1 MGCVPSA
8 LSLLIVCLIPNQ
20 THFLAKYDNVVKCDK
35 CGVVIHK
42 QCISVCNKTTNCT
55 VSIGFPCGSI
65 QLVDKV
71 TVKMNKD
78 QVSKM
83 IGQVDV
89 SSKLNNDL
97 EKQIE
102 GIILHSFVPATIPW
116 LEICDFCGEKII
128 SISISPPSSYCSLHL
143 DPFNPAYQCK
153 ICYKYAHKSCCA
165 SADTLCPCIGYED
178 TTTHAENQGT
188 FFKLVNESKKVTR
201 DRGTSF
207 FTSLFNENENSYAFQ
222 QSIAHGDFS
231 EDEDNDNTTVASSI
245 DLDKSDSVLSSS
257 LSGDLAN
264 NLEGSGTRPK
274 DGGNASLSTYL
285 DTIQESYRHSRLSLS
300 PTASVPLYST
310 PISETSPTTPS
321 TVLKTSNSL
330 LNEKKSKDSDEER
343 AQVLAQQGILTVL
356 VHEAKDLPV
365 SSVSFSNFFSIASR
379 IFSKSKP
386 LLIVKSRSTPGMTTL
401 KRPILT
407 LREAPTPAGKA
418 RTTSLSSIILVPC
431 PM

>member
-55 VSIGFPCGSI
+55 VSIGFPYGSI

-128 SISISPPSSYCSLHL
+128 SISISPP
-143 DPFNPAYQCK
+143 P
-153 ICYKYAHKSCCA
+153 
-165 SADTLCPCIGYED
+165 
-178 TTTHAENQGT
+178 
-188 FFKLVNESKKVTR
+188 
-201 DRGTSF
+201 
-207 FTSLFNENENSYAFQ
+207 
-222 QSIAHGDFS
+222 
-231 EDEDNDNTTVASSI
+231 
-245 DLDKSDSVLSSS
+245 
-257 LSGDLAN
+257 
-264 NLEGSGTRPK
+264 
-274 DGGNASLSTYL
+274 
-285 DTIQESYRHSRLSLS
+285 
-300 PTASVPLYST
+300 
-310 PISETSPTTPS
+310 
-321 TVLKTSNSL
+321 
-330 LNEKKSKDSDEER
+330 
-343 AQVLAQQGILTVL
+343 
-356 VHEAKDLPV
+356 
-365 SSVSFSNFFSIASR
+365 
-379 IFSKSKP
+379 
-386 LLIVKSRSTPGMTTL
+386 LIVL
-401 KRPILT
+401 FI
-407 LREAPTPAGKA
+407 
-418 RTTSLSSIILVPC
+418 
-431 PM
+431 